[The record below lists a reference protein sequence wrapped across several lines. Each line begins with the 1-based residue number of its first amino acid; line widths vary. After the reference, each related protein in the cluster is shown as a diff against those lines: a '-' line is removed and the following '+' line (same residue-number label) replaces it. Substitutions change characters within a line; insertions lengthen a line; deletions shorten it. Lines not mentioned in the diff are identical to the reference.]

1 MADASLDDNNQFA
14 PLFKNSKCTLFS
26 NKRYQNHFNKS
37 SFVLFSFFSW
47 KLKWETCKKKKIKT
61 FFRISEAHFKFGRMK
76 KFFCEWQKK
85 MLDRNNLLV
94 FSFFFVF
101 SLSLSRCLGDVCS
114 FRRATA
120 PRNEIVQK
128 NIANERKTNELYAL
142 NCYWNKCS
150 VLTES
155 QTVSDRMTNC
165 MRAVCHHNAV
175 AAVALYER
183 NKQVGRS
190 WRVW

>member
-47 KLKWETCKKKKIKT
+47 KLKWETCKKKKIET

-94 FSFFFVF
+94 FSFFFRFF
-101 SLSLSRCLGDVCS
+101 SLSL
-114 FRRATA
+114 
-120 PRNEIVQK
+120 
-128 NIANERKTNELYAL
+128 
-142 NCYWNKCS
+142 
-150 VLTES
+150 
-155 QTVSDRMTNC
+155 TVSVMCVVFGVQQHPETKLYRKISQMNAKRMSFMLWIAIGTN
-165 MRAVCHHNAV
+165 A
-175 AAVALYER
+175 
-183 NKQVGRS
+183 RS
-190 WRVW
+190 